1 MNYIPFNRPDSSN
14 EVFQKKMQF
23 AFEGMEGPVQVTYD
37 DVLVWKKI
45 KIAMTKHSE
54 MFLREAEKY

>member
-1 MNYIPFNRPDSSN
+1 
-14 EVFQKKMQF
+14 
-23 AFEGMEGPVQVTYD
+23 MEGPVEVTYD

-45 KIAMTKHSE
+45 MIAMTKHSE